1 MAQLFQAITM
11 TLVFVSVFDSCDSS
25 DGKRCEFFVASKE
38 VTWAGWQ
45 PITPHSA
52 RRQCY
57 QVAMTTRI
65 SRHRGDYEIKSLHST
80 TAETIVFWRHNGM
93 AETQRTE
100 KSA

>member
-1 MAQLFQAITM
+1 MANINCILAYLYGT
-11 TLVFVSVFDSCDSS
+11 TVPGNYAS

-80 TAETIVFWRHNGM
+80 TAETIVF
-93 AETQRTE
+93 
-100 KSA
+100 